1 MQYRDWIPSQFR
13 YRFGVMTVNQDSGER
28 FEGYYRT
35 TAKFLWGLREELK
48 NGEKNLS
55 QIWNELDDFQKANIK
70 RAIAEISQLACVNLI
85 CWALSTKAKDKD
97 RAWVEKAL
105 RAFMI
110 RERTELGALTI
121 GLQMPK
127 EMVNIV
133 KSPVAASS
141 IIQDIVDL
149 GTILN
154 PVEWTD
160 EIKSGDYKGHS
171 SAYRSFMRSPLTLW
185 YRNIKKTLDP
195 EIMERYYDNLK

>member
-1 MQYRDWIPSQFR
+1 M
-13 YRFGVMTVNQDSGER
+13 
-28 FEGYYRT
+28 
-35 TAKFLWGLREELK
+35 
-48 NGEKNLS
+48 
-55 QIWNELDDFQKANIK
+55 
-70 RAIAEISQLACVNLI
+70 SQLACVNFL
-85 CWALSTKAKDKD
+85 CWALSTKSKDKD

-127 EMVNIV
+127 ELVNII

-141 IIQDIVDL
+141 VIQDIVDL
-149 GTILN
+149 GTVLN

-160 EIKSGDYKGHS
+160 EIQSGDYKGHS

-195 EIMERYYDNLK
+195 EIMERYYDNLH